1 MKKILAL
8 AFFLFVL
15 AGANTFAQTADT
27 RVFETSN
34 DFAEIKGA
42 FQRRLYDASS
52 EYKYF
57 FHQLEGFVVNLEIE
71 DQLEVEDQLFDKKAR
86 KAISRNKYFIFEEAR
101 KGLYFLVLVNK
112 ENSEAISFLFSS
124 NVPSL
129 FQAAEPCSRDEIDKA
144 LAWYPDL

>member
-1 MKKILAL
+1 MMKKILAV
-8 AFFLFVL
+8 AVFFLV
-15 AGANTFAQTADT
+15 AVANTFVQTADT

-86 KAISRNKYFIFEEAR
+86 KAISRNKYFIFEASV
-101 KGLYFLVLVNK
+101 KGGYYLVLVNK
-112 ENSEAISFLFSS
+112 ENSKAISFLFSS
-124 NVPSL
+124 NFASW
-129 FQAAEPCSRDEIDKA
+129 FQAVTPCSKDEIDKA

>member
-1 MKKILAL
+1 MKKILPL
-8 AFFLFVL
+8 TVFLFFVVV
-15 AGANTFAQTADT
+15 ANTLAQTADI

-57 FHQLEGFVVNLEIE
+57 FYQLEGFVVNLGIE

-86 KAISRNKYFIFEEAR
+86 KAISRNKYFIFEANE
-101 KGLYFLVLVNK
+101 GGIFFIFLVNK
-112 ENSEAISFLFSS
+112 ENSKAIVFLFFASW
-124 NVPSL
+124 
-129 FQAAEPCSRDEIDKA
+129 FQAAKPCSRDEIDEA
-144 LAWYPDL
+144 LAWYPDLE